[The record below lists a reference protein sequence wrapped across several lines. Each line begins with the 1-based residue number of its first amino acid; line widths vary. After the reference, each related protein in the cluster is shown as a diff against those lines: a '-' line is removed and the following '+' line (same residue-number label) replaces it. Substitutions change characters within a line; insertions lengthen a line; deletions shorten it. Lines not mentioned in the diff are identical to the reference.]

1 MKLNNKTILITGAS
15 SGFGKAIAL
24 RMAQD
29 NCNLVLTARN
39 PEKMALV
46 EAEIKNLNPNVKTK
60 VILADLTKLEDIKRL
75 FNEVKEYTSKLDL
88 VFNNAGLGHV
98 DYLIKQTDEQI
109 KEMIDVNVTSM
120 ILVSKY
126 AAEMMIPQKMGHI
139 IMTSSLAGLISV
151 PQWSV
156 YVASKWAITGFAASL
171 ELELKPY
178 HILVST
184 IHPGP
189 VDTEFFSKEKADI
202 ELNNLTQVIP
212 VSVVSE
218 KVYEIALQKGGQHPI
233 PTMGKVYAVLY
244 RLLPG
249 FTKGLIQKMAKPV
262 R

>member
-1 MKLNNKTILITGAS
+1 MKLDNKTILITGAS
-15 SGFGKAIAL
+15 SGFGKAVAL
-24 RMAQD
+24 RMAKD
-29 NCNLVLTARN
+29 NCNLILTARN
-39 PEKMALV
+39 LEKIALV
-46 EAEIKNLNPNVKTK
+46 EAEIKQLNPQVKTK

-75 FNEVKEYTSKLDL
+75 FAEIKEYTGSLDL

-98 DYLIKQTDEQI
+98 DDLVKQTDEQI

-126 AAEMMIPQKMGHI
+126 VSEMMIPQNYGHI

-156 YVASKWAITGFAASL
+156 YVATKWAITGFAASL
-171 ELELKPY
+171 EMELKPY
-178 HILVST
+178 NILVST

-202 ELNNLTQVIP
+202 KLNNLTSVIP
-212 VSVVSE
+212 VSEVSE
-218 KVYEIALQKGGQHPI
+218 KVYSIALKKGGQHPI
-233 PTMGKVYAVLY
+233 PSLGRFFAVMY
-244 RLLPG
+244 RFFPG
-249 FTKGLIQKMAKPV
+249 LTKKLIKRTAKPV

>member
-1 MKLNNKTILITGAS
+1 MKLNGKTILITGAS
-15 SGFGKAIAL
+15 SGFGKAVAL
-24 RMAQD
+24 RIAKD
-29 NCNLVLTARN
+29 DCSLILTARN
-39 PEKMALV
+39 AQKLSSVVDEVKKVNAKV
-46 EAEIKNLNPNVKTK
+46 EVQT
-60 VILADLTKLEDIKRL
+60 ILADLTKLEDIKRL
-75 FNEVKEYTSKLDL
+75 FAEIEKSYTQLDL

-98 DYLIKQTDEQI
+98 DYLVNQTDEQI

-126 AAEMMIPQKMGHI
+126 AAEKMIAQKQGHI

-171 ELELKPY
+171 EMELQP
-178 HILVST
+178 HNILVST

-202 ELNNLTQVIP
+202 KLNNLTQVIP
-212 VSVVSE
+212 VSEVSE
-218 KVYEIALQKGGQHPI
+218 RVYDIAFKNGGQHPI
-233 PTMGKVYAVLY
+233 PSMGRVYAWFY
-244 RLLPG
+244 RLFPAI
-249 FTKGLIQKMAKPV
+249 TKRLIRKVSKPV